1 METGQNDISKSSSKI
16 FTMEH
21 AVSQYF
27 ATMNEVDLKIYN
39 LARDQLKTSFD
50 LEKSIGFLDYLKQNN
65 IIIEK

>member
-1 METGQNDISKSSSKI
+1 METSQNDISKSSSKI
-16 FTMEH
+16 FTMQH
-21 AVSQYF
+21 VVAQYF
-27 ATMNEVDLKIYN
+27 ATMNEVELKIYN